1 MRDMRAWVD
10 DVAPEDV
17 AATIR
22 FLERSGYL
30 LAPTSVS
37 PSFDNIQLR
46 FSGEFVVVITRDRGQ
61 WMLDVIVTDG
71 ETYQLD
77 LIAAGR
83 AGHYPTAPADG
94 MPDQIP
100 PWISWNE
107 ELPGLLEWLKSP
119 GAGDSI
125 RAASEERYVLMWP
138 DSHKA
143 KTIRARWK
151 KEGVN
156 TSR

>member
-1 MRDMRAWVD
+1 MSDVRAWVD
-10 DVAPEDV
+10 EVAPNDV
-17 AATIR
+17 VATIR
-22 FLERSGYL
+22 FLEKSGYQ
-30 LAPTSVS
+30 LAPAEVS
-37 PSFDNIQLR
+37 PSFGNIQLQ
-46 FSGEFVVVITRDRGQ
+46 FSGEFVVIITRDRGQ
-61 WMLDVIVTDG
+61 WLLDVIIAEG

-83 AGHYPTAPADG
+83 AGHYPTEQAVRLPE
-94 MPDQIP
+94 QLP
-100 PWISWNE
+100 PWISWSE

-138 DSHKA
+138 ESHTA

-151 KEGVN
+151 KEGQN
-156 TSR
+156 PSR